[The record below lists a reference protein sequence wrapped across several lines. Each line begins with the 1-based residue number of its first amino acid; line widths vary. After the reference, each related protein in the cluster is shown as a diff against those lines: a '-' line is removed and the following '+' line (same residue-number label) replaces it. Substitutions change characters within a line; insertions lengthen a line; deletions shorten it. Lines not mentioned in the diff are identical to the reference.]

1 VRARLAQSLDDSGN
15 LERVPFVAR
24 NTSPKAESALPR
36 LNQWLNR
43 TLRSIVP
50 KTPIIAKSRSC
61 LVEAVIGSLTSV
73 LVISPQYENHY

>member
-1 VRARLAQSLDDSGN
+1 MSQVFIGNVRARLAQSLDDSGN

-50 KTPIIAKSRSC
+50 KTPKLPGQAALQEHGGGGHR
-61 LVEAVIGSLTSV
+61 G
-73 LVISPQYENHY
+73 